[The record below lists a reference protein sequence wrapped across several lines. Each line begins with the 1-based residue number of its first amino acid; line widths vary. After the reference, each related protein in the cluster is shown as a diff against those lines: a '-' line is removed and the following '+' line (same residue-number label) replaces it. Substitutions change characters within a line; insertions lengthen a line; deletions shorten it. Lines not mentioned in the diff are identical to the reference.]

1 MFSPNSLYYKN
12 IEQKANEI
20 VDINSNW
27 YLGSPSIYEEG
38 ARDKF
43 TVKCP
48 KDVNYPF
55 LIPNHKYM
63 VKKSFVQKQSG
74 HCFYHQFWGEI
85 IAYKVGKAFGIKTV
99 PAFVA
104 KIQDTKNGE
113 VYVAMS
119 EWYYQYPDEEK
130 KSFNPDEEKK
140 SFKRSGGDLLELNV
154 NGFDR
159 YAKKKNSTHSVAYLN
174 KLESLF
180 SNIKKDFA
188 ELLMLDAIIGN
199 GDRHQSNW
207 EVIVI
212 LEASCLSVVLSPA
225 FDNGTSL
232 GYEILD
238 EHIKSKM
245 TNIEKYINNK
255 KATHHIKR
263 YENDAKSVK
272 FVDTIEVIAN
282 ELDFPK
288 ERIESILD
296 SDISKLEDELRYLR
310 NFKIGKYSLSEE
322 RIDFILSL
330 IKTRVRL
337 LKEKL

>member
-1 MFSPNSLYYKN
+1 MFTQNSLYYKN
-12 IEQKANEI
+12 IEQKSDEI

-43 TVKCP
+43 TVKCT

-63 VKKSFVQKQSG
+63 VKKSLVQKQSG
-74 HCFYHQFWGEI
+74 RCFYHQFWGEI

-104 KIQDTKNGE
+104 KIQDANNGE
-113 VYVAMS
+113 VYVAMT
-119 EWYYQYPDEEK
+119 EWYYQYPDEERNSLK
-130 KSFNPDEEKK
+130 
-140 SFKRSGGDLLELNV
+140 FKRSGGDLLELNV

-159 YAKKKNSTHSVAYLN
+159 YAKKKNSKHSVACLN

-180 SNIKKDFA
+180 SDIKKDFA
-188 ELLMLDAIIGN
+188 ELLLLDAIIGN

-207 EVIVI
+207 EVILI
-212 LEASCLSVVLSPA
+212 LEASLSFVLSPA

-238 EHIKSKM
+238 ENIKSKM
-245 TNIEKYINNK
+245 INIEKYVTNK

-272 FVDTIEVIAN
+272 FVDTIEIITN
-282 ELDFPK
+282 QFDFPK
-288 ERIESILD
+288 ERIETILD
-296 SDISKLEDELRYLR
+296 SDISKLEDEIKYLK
-310 NFKIGKYSLSEE
+310 NFEIGKYSLSEE